1 MLYRPPF
8 SLFGDINFLHL
19 GTATVHEV
27 IRGFGTL
34 LRAGW
39 KPLRTIVFASWD
51 AEEVYMRIPSLELVR
66 ELIGPTTVRPNRE
79 H

>member
-1 MLYRPPF
+1 M
-8 SLFGDINFLHL
+8 
-19 GTATVHEV
+19 HEV

-51 AEEVYMRIPSLELVR
+51 AEEVYMRISYLNLY
-66 ELIGPTTVRPNRE
+66 GS
-79 H
+79 